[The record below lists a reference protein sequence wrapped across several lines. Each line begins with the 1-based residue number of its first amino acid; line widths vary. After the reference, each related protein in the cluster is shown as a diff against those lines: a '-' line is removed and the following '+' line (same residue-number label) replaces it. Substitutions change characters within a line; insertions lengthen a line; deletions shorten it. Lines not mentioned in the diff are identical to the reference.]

1 MPPDE
6 TVGPVWLA
14 VSTTLLVLLL
24 VTTALRLWVRVALR
38 NFGWDD
44 ATIALAAV
52 FAAVR
57 YAIAAMQLPHGNG
70 RHRVYLSDYDYMMIN
85 MYGWYGQLFHFTS
98 MACLKCSICALVLRL
113 NDKKGLRIFIY
124 TIIAGVLVTNMGV
137 VVVLLAECR
146 PAGFWRGSS
155 AQCWPN
161 KIRIY
166 WIYATIAHSVLTD
179 LILSFIPLTL
189 IWKVNIPRRKK
200 ILVMCLMSLGLVASA
215 FGITR
220 AAFLGVSNDDLSWTF
235 CIVAIWSNLELFLGI
250 VAANLALSR
259 AVYLYFRGQHKA
271 STKDRSHPSSSA
283 YVNGGGRRDRGKFT
297 STIIGSNRRLQ
308 SSEARSSNS
317 DIPLEPGKMRSV
329 DVRSGEDQTP
339 DYSTSSE
346 QGRTEVLRE
355 FGSHVDHP

>member
-14 VSTTLLVLLL
+14 VSTTLIIFLFI
-24 VTTALRLWVRVALR
+24 TTVLRLWVRIARR

-44 ATIALAAV
+44 ATIALAAI
-52 FAAVR
+52 FATVR

-70 RHRVYLSDYDYMMIN
+70 RHRVYLSDYDYKMIN

-146 PAGFWRGSS
+146 PAGFWRGPS

-189 IWKVNIPRRKK
+189 VWKVSIPPRKK
-200 ILVMCLMSLGLVASA
+200 VLVMCLMSLGLVASA

-220 AAFLGVSNDDLSWTF
+220 AAFLGVLNDDLSWTF

-259 AVYLYFRGQHKA
+259 AVYLYFRGRHEP
-271 STKDRSHPSSSA
+271 STKDQSHPSSA
-283 YVNGGGRRDRGKFT
+283 YVNSGGRNDRVNYQ
-297 STIIGSNRRLQ
+297 STLIMSRRRRQ
-308 SSEARSSNS
+308 PSEARSSNS
-317 DIPLEPGKMRSV
+317 DLPLEPGKSKRADIV
-329 DVRSGEDQTP
+329 LGEQFP
-339 DYSTSSE
+339 AGEYNLE
-346 QGRTEVLRE
+346 NMHR
-355 FGSHVDHP
+355 

>member
-1 MPPDE
+1 
-6 TVGPVWLA
+6 
-14 VSTTLLVLLL
+14 
-24 VTTALRLWVRVALR
+24 
-38 NFGWDD
+38 
-44 ATIALAAV
+44 
-52 FAAVR
+52 
-57 YAIAAMQLPHGNG
+57 MQLPHGNG
-70 RHRVYLSDYDYMMIN
+70 RHRVYLSDYDYKMIN

-113 NDKKGLRIFIY
+113 NDKKGIRIFIY

-146 PAGFWRGSS
+146 PAGFWRGPS
-155 AQCWPN
+155 AQCWPT

-189 IWKVNIPRRKK
+189 IWKVNIPPQKK
-200 ILVMCLMSLGLVASA
+200 LLVMCLMSLGLVASA

-259 AVYLYFRGQHKA
+259 AVYLDLHGFWEQDVKTLGSIVRGQGDIRDIATDALPLWFAELDPSKMNFGVALYGRCYTVTDKSCNDLECSFMGPSKA
-271 STKDRSHPSSSA
+271 GVCT
-283 YVNGGGRRDRGKFT
+283 
-297 STIIGSNRRLQ
+297 
-308 SSEARSSNS
+308 NS
-317 DIPLEPGKMRSV
+317 DGAMSLVEIEQLIEKKGLTPKSLPVAILKQITW
-329 DVRSGEDQTP
+329 DDQ
-339 DYSTSSE
+339 
-346 QGRTEVLRE
+346 
-355 FGSHVDHP
+355 

>member
-1 MPPDE
+1 MGIPLFSTTGVNARDIEMPPDE

-14 VSTTLLVLLL
+14 VSTTLLVLLFI
-24 VTTALRLWVRVALR
+24 TTALRLWVRIARR

-44 ATIALAAV
+44 ATIALAAI
-52 FAAVR
+52 FATVR

-70 RHRVYLSDYDYMMIN
+70 RHRMYLSDYDYKMIN

-113 NDKKGLRIFIY
+113 NDKKGLRIFIH

-146 PAGFWRGSS
+146 PAGFWRGPS

-189 IWKVNIPRRKK
+189 IWKVNIPPRKK

-220 AAFLGVSNDDLSWTF
+220 ATFLGVSNDDLSWTF

-259 AVYLYFRGQHKA
+259 AVYF
-271 STKDRSHPSSSA
+271 
-283 YVNGGGRRDRGKFT
+283 
-297 STIIGSNRRLQ
+297 
-308 SSEARSSNS
+308 
-317 DIPLEPGKMRSV
+317 
-329 DVRSGEDQTP
+329 
-339 DYSTSSE
+339 
-346 QGRTEVLRE
+346 
-355 FGSHVDHP
+355 

>member
-1 MPPDE
+1 MGIPLFSTTGVNARDSAMPPDE
-6 TVGPVWLA
+6 TIGPVWLA

-24 VTTALRLWVRVALR
+24 ITTALRLWVRIARR

-44 ATIALAAV
+44 ATIALAAI

-70 RHRVYLSDYDYMMIN
+70 RHRVYLSDYDYKMIN

-113 NDKKGLRIFIY
+113 NDKKGLRVFIY

-146 PAGFWRGSS
+146 PAGFWRGPS

-179 LILSFIPLTL
+179 LILSFIPLAL
-189 IWKVNIPRRKK
+189 IWKVKIPYRKK
-200 ILVMCLMSLGLVASA
+200 VLVMCLMSLGLVASG

-220 AAFLGVSNDDLSWTF
+220 AAFLGLSNEDLSWTF

-259 AVYLYFRGQHKA
+259 AIYLYFRGQREA

-283 YVNGGGRRDRGKFT
+283 YVNSGGRRDLFNFP
-297 STIIGSNRRLQ
+297 STLISSSGRHQ
-308 SSEARSSNS
+308 PSEARSSNS
-317 DIPLEPGKMRSV
+317 DIPLEPGKLRSA
-329 DVRSGEDQTP
+329 DARSYEDAPGGLTA
-339 DYSTSSE
+339 SE
-346 QGRTEVLRE
+346 
-355 FGSHVDHP
+355 